1 MVVKVGSGLLT
12 SPTGGISKSF
22 IESLCRQIATLKRKK
37 IGIIL
42 VSSGAISAGMTALK
56 LRQRPK
62 EQALLQACATI
73 GQPLLMNA
81 YSQALTKHKL
91 CNAQILMTGWDLD
104 SRKIYGNIQATLKKL
119 LDLGM
124 CLPIFNENDALS
136 YEEIEMLSR
145 FGDNDR
151 LAGQVALLVKASQ
164 LVILSG
170 IDGLNTSP
178 DGSGNLIHRVS
189 KIDERIRSY
198 AGQTQSE
205 RSVGGMI
212 SKLETARTM
221 LQAGVSMVIANGH
234 EKDVLLRIQR
244 GEQVGTWFERE

>member
-12 SPTGGISKSF
+12 SSSGSISKSF
-22 IESLCRQIATLKRKK
+22 VESLCRQIATLKRKK
-37 IGIIL
+37 VGVIL
-42 VSSGAISAGMTALK
+42 VSSGAISAGMTALG

-62 EQALLQACATI
+62 ELPLLQACATI
-73 GQPLLMNA
+73 GQPLLMSA
-81 YSQALTKHKL
+81 YSRALTEHGL
-91 CNAQILMTGWDLD
+91 CAAQILMTGWDLD
-104 SRKIYGNIQATLKKL
+104 SRRIYRNIQATLNKL
-119 LDLGM
+119 LGLGK

-151 LAGQVALLVKASQ
+151 LAGQVALLAKATR

-178 DGSGNLIHRVS
+178 DGTGDLIRRVA
-189 KIDERIRSY
+189 KIDEKIQGY
-198 AGQTQSE
+198 AGQTQSQ

-221 LQAGVSMVIANGH
+221 LQAGVSMVIANGL

-244 GEQVGTWFERE
+244 GESLGTWFERK